1 MQTQAS
7 TPGKAPN
14 PTAATK
20 MMPMISSGTDRR
32 ALSSTRATPNTRGA
46 APYCALQRRP
56 PPARTPLRWP
66 YRRCSSPRCRSR
78 GESSFDSPK
87 SLAAWP
93 RLPVAMEGSPFSSVV
108 ASSSPVPAGQQHH
121 SNTIAT
127 CPSWPPTRPK
137 PRRMLALLC
146 RQRLRRNETYR
157 CSHRGEV
164 EAEQRSH
171 FADHIVVGVGDWR
184 EGLGKLRSTSGSSI
198 PTHPAP
204 WFSARGSVRA
214 HRPGYWG
221 YSPL

>member
-1 MQTQAS
+1 MTSRIAATSPVLHDAQRAHEFEADTAGANHAHHGGGAKVVFPAVDRHVGELRRHLWQNRVQQHLHRRSPAARAASTGASSTCSMASAKNLLTMPTECRPRAS

-93 RLPVAMEGSPFSSVV
+93 RLPG
-108 ASSSPVPAGQQHH
+108 
-121 SNTIAT
+121 
-127 CPSWPPTRPK
+127 
-137 PRRMLALLC
+137 
-146 RQRLRRNETYR
+146 
-157 CSHRGEV
+157 
-164 EAEQRSH
+164 
-171 FADHIVVGVGDWR
+171 
-184 EGLGKLRSTSGSSI
+184 
-198 PTHPAP
+198 
-204 WFSARGSVRA
+204 
-214 HRPGYWG
+214 
-221 YSPL
+221 